1 MTVMGFEDFLEIL
14 ATKVEG
20 SAPDGSGVFIV
31 TVLEYP
37 MDPPPGVGRRT
48 PPCPDPPVLAELYA

>member
-1 MTVMGFEDFLEIL
+1 MTVMGLKDFFEII

-31 TVLEYP
+31 TVIEYP
-37 MDPPPGVGRRT
+37 MSGMGPNRT